1 MEGTIE
7 WSEVIQYLIEKGHK
21 LEDIKDYTLFQ
32 LRTFYEKAVKM
43 ENERIKNSFALDS
56 IASSG
61 NSDMIKE
68 TVKTM
73 NKDKTLAEFEKI
85 KENLKAR
92 KKF

>member
-1 MEGTIE
+1 
-7 WSEVIQYLIEKGHK
+7 
-21 LEDIKDYTLFQ
+21 
-32 LRTFYEKAVKM
+32 M